1 VSAEAERP
9 AGQVAPPPPDRRA
22 APRLLLFLLSAIAG
36 CTDAISFLGLG
47 GLFTAHITGNL
58 VVLAAHVV
66 SGEAAQMAEMLS
78 VPVFM
83 LILGLTKLLAGGL
96 EARGFTS
103 LRPLLLLQA
112 VLLAGFLGVG
122 VAGGPHVDPRANVA
136 IAAGMLGVAAMAV
149 QNALTQISLTGAPST
164 AVMTSNITRFMMDAG
179 ELLLA
184 RDVEAVAKARGRAA
198 IVSLAIVGFAVGC
211 ALGAAF
217 QAAAGLWSLTLPT
230 SLALLALAPYFDANS
245 RRSQ

>member
-9 AGQVAPPPPDRRA
+9 AAQVAPPPA
-22 APRLLLFLLSAIAG
+22 AATARLRLLLFLLSVIAG
-36 CTDAISFLGLG
+36 CTDVISFLGLG

-58 VVLAAHVV
+58 VILAAHVV
-66 SGEAAQMAEMLS
+66 SGEAGQTAEILS

-83 LILGLTKLLAGGL
+83 LTLGLTKLLAGAL
-96 EARGFTS
+96 ESRGFGS

-112 VLLAGFLGVG
+112 LLLAGFLAFG
-122 VAGGPHVDPRANVA
+122 VAAGPHVDPNAGAAVT
-136 IAAGMLGVAAMAV
+136 AGMLGVAAMAV

-179 ELLLA
+179 EIMLR
-184 RDVEAVAKARGRAA
+184 RDAEAAAKARGRAA

-211 ALGAAF
+211 ACGAAF
-217 QAAAGLWSLTLPT
+217 QAVTGLWSLTLPT
-230 SLALLALAPYFDANS
+230 SLALLALAPHFDAKP
-245 RRSQ
+245 RR